1 MFSALDRKALRNLL
15 HMKGQF
21 LAIALVIACGVAAF
35 VMSLST
41 LSTLTRTQAEYY
53 ARYRFSDV
61 FARVTRAPLSVVER
75 IAEIP
80 GVSQVEPR
88 ILSDVTL
95 DLPDLAEPAIGRLI
109 SIPENE
115 RPRLNNL
122 HLRMG
127 RYIEPNQSGE
137 VIVSAAL
144 AEAHN
149 FRPGDSLRAVING
162 RERTLN
168 IVGVAISPEFIFQIR
183 EGDVLPDDHRYGVIW
198 MGQTDLAAAFDMQ
211 GAFNNLC
218 LSVSADASIPEI
230 IRQIDL
236 LLEPYGCLGAYDRSD
251 HNSHR
256 YVRDEMENLKSMATV
271 GPTIFL
277 SVAAFL
283 LNVVLSRMIATQ
295 RDEIAALKAFGYT
308 GLDIGLHY
316 LKITAVVVVVG
327 GVVGACVGTF
337 MGMKLSELYTKLYR
351 FPELRYQIDTRV
363 TLWALGVSLA
373 AGLIGTIGSVWQ
385 AVRLPPA
392 EAMRPASPGV
402 FKPTILERIGF
413 QRFIPQTVRMILRSL
428 ERQPIKSALSCLG
441 ISTAV
446 AVIILGSY
454 AKDAVDYVMDSQFSH
469 AQRHDL
475 MVTFIRGTR
484 ADAIHDIENLRG
496 VHSVVPTRS
505 IPVRIRGDHHVRRVA
520 IQGLPP
526 DNELFRA
533 VDILRVKKEI
543 PADGVLMTTKLAEIL
558 ELNIGDYATV
568 EILEGERAHRQL
580 QLMGVVDDFS
590 GLSCFVSMETIH
602 RMMNEGDTLSGAFVT
617 VDSHQVNQL
626 YTELKRLP
634 QVAGVS
640 IKAAMMQSF
649 RETVAENLL
658 RIRAFNVGFATIIA
672 FGVVYNAARISLAER
687 SRELATLRVIGFTR
701 AEISGILLGELAIL
715 TVLALVP
722 GMGLGYLFCIV
733 STRSLNTEMYR
744 IPLVINPSTHGFA
757 CLVIVIAAILSGLVV
772 RRRLDEL
779 DLIEVLKTRE

>member
-1 MFSALDRKALRNLL
+1 MFSALDRKAIRNLL

-41 LSTLTRTQAEYY
+41 LSTLKRNQAEYY

-61 FARVTRAPLSVVER
+61 FARVTRAPLSVVDR

-80 GVSQVEPR
+80 GVSQVAPR

-95 DLPDLAEPAIGRLI
+95 DLEDLPEPAIGRLI

-115 RPRLNNL
+115 LPRLNGL
-122 HLRMG
+122 HLRQG

-137 VIVSAAL
+137 IVVSEAFAA
-144 AEAHN
+144 AHQLM
-149 FRPGDSLRAVING
+149 PGDTLRAVING
-162 RERTLN
+162 RQRTLN

-183 EGDVLPDDHRYGVIW
+183 EGDVLPDDHRFGVIW
-198 MGQTDLAAAFDMQ
+198 MGETDLAAAFDMQ

-218 LSVSADASIPEI
+218 VSVAADASIPEVI
-230 IRQIDL
+230 HQIDL
-236 LLEPYGCLGAYDRSD
+236 LLEPYGCLGAYDRED
-251 HNSHR
+251 HSSHR
-256 YVRDEMENLKSMATV
+256 YIRDEMANLKSMASV

-295 RDEIAALKAFGYT
+295 REEIAALKAFGYS
-308 GLDIGLHY
+308 GWDIGLHY
-316 LKITAVVVVVG
+316 LKITAVVVVAG
-327 GVVGACVGTF
+327 GVAGTLVGTF

-351 FPELRYQIDTRV
+351 FPELIYQFDPRV
-363 TLWALGVSLA
+363 SLSAFGVSLA
-373 AGLIGTIGSVWQ
+373 AGLVGTIGSVWQ

-392 EAMRPASPGV
+392 EAMRPAGPGE
-402 FKPTILERIGF
+402 FRPTILERIGF

-454 AKDAVDYVMDSQFSH
+454 AKDAVDYVMESQFRH

-484 ADAIHDIENLRG
+484 ADALHEIENLPG
-496 VHSVVPTRS
+496 VHAVVPTRS
-505 IPVRIRGDHHVRRVA
+505 VPVRVRSGHHTRRVA

-526 DNELFRA
+526 DNELFKA
-533 VDILRVKKEI
+533 VDVLRQEKAI
-543 PADGVLMTTKLAEIL
+543 PADGVLMTTKLAEVL
-558 ELNIGDYATV
+558 ELKIGDLVTA
-568 EILEGERAHRQL
+568 EILDGDRAHREL
-580 QLMGVVDDFS
+580 RLMGVVDDFS
-590 GLSCFVSMETIH
+590 GLSCFVSLETIH

-617 VDSHQVNQL
+617 VDSLQVNQL
-626 YTELKRLP
+626 YTQLKRLP

-640 IKAAMMQSF
+640 IKVAMIQSF

-687 SRELATLRVIGFTR
+687 SRELATLRVIGFSR

-722 GMGLGYLFCIV
+722 GMGLGYVFCIV
-733 STRSLNTEMYR
+733 STMSLNTEMYR

-757 CLVIVIAAILSGLVV
+757 CLVIVVAAILSGLVV
-772 RRRLDEL
+772 RRRLDDL
-779 DLIEVLKTRE
+779 DLIAVLKTRE

>member
-218 LSVSADASIPEI
+218 LSVSADASIPEV

-316 LKITAVVVVVG
+316 LKITAVVVVLG

-363 TLWALGVSLA
+363 TFWALGVSLM

-496 VHSVVPTRS
+496 VHAVVPTRT
-505 IPVRIRGDHHVRRVA
+505 IPARVRGDHHMRRVA

-533 VDILRVKKEI
+533 VDILRLKKEI

-558 ELNIGDYATV
+558 ELKIGDYASV
-568 EILEGERAHRQL
+568 EILEGERPHRRL

-733 STRSLNTEMYR
+733 STLSLNTEMYR